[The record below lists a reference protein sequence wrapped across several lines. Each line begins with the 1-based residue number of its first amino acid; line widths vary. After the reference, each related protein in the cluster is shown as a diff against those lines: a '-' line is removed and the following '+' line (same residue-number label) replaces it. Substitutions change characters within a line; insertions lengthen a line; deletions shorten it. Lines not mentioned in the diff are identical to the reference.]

1 MGFNSD
7 VEDFLWAGAKISI
20 RLLNKLGR
28 LPAPF
33 TRFSCWVLYVIVQ
46 YKYLYMGFG
55 HPLSEW
61 FRTCTIRLV
70 TLASKAYKTGGMV

>member
-33 TRFSCWVLYVIVQ
+33 TRFSCWVHTCNCTSICM
-46 YKYLYMGFG
+46 YMGFG

-61 FRTCTIRLV
+61 FRTCSIRLV

>member
-46 YKYLYMGFG
+46 VFVHGI
-55 HPLSEW
+55 W
-61 FRTCTIRLV
+61 
-70 TLASKAYKTGGMV
+70 ASIE